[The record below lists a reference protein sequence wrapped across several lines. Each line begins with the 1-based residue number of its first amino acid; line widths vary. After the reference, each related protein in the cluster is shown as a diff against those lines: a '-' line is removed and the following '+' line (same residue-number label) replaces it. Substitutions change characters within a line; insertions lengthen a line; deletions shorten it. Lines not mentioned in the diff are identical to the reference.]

1 MINERDEHISQL
13 LYKRIVGIITPEE
26 QGELDLWLK
35 EREAHEQLYK
45 RLLDPKNLDQEY
57 RRRRMMNV
65 ERPMNEMQKRINAS
79 EKKHH
84 AKRWMQ
90 WGIAAS
96 IVLLLGAGLAIW
108 KARESAIPAPAIAEL
123 TPKTLVN
130 IKPGA
135 TKAVLTTDDGT
146 EVLLGTDE
154 QKNRKVMQKIVSAA
168 STSQAV
174 RKLNLEV
181 PRGGEFK
188 IVLEDS
194 TEVWLN
200 SESKLIYPEAFS
212 DKERRVA
219 VVGEAYFK
227 VKKEAKRPFLVETD
241 GQLVKVYGTE
251 FNIRSYSE
259 DKQVYTTLLSGSISL
274 SKADEKSGELMLT
287 PGRQA
292 LFHKDNEE
300 ISVKNVNTDVVVSWR
315 HGRFVFE
322 EQNLE
327 QIMQVLSRWYDF
339 KYRFQDESLKQ
350 IVFMGSIPRY
360 SELGTALTVLEKS
373 GGLHFGM
380 KGDAVVISHK

>member
-108 KARESAIPAPAIAEL
+108 NAREPAIPASVAEL
-123 TPKTLVN
+123 TPQTLVN

-194 TEVWLN
+194 TVVWLN

-274 SKADEKSGELMLT
+274 SKADKKSGELMLT